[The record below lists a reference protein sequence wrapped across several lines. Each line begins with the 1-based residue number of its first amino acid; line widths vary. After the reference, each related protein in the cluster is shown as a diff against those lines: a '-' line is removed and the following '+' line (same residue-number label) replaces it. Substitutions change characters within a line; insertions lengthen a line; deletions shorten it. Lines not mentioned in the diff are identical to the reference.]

1 MDTPTKPERVVD
13 VLSRLLPAR
22 AFSMSAAFGAAIGRP
37 DAVVV
42 AVMGDGSFGFAFGER
57 KTIVRRSVPVTTRVF
72 SNAVFGWTKAS
83 QKAGYQEL
91 QDTTVPV
98 SQSIG

>member
-1 MDTPTKPERVVD
+1 MDTPISPERVVD
-13 VLSRLLPAR
+13 VLNRLLPAR

-42 AVMGDGSFGFAFGER
+42 AVMGDGSFGFACGER
-57 KTIVRRSVPVTTRVF
+57 KTIVRRNGPVMMRVL
-72 SNAVFGWTKAS
+72 SNAVFGWAKAS

-98 SQSIG
+98 SQSMD